1 MSMTAANKLDR
12 IIGVL
17 FWLQLVIGIVLA
29 ISWPVALKAPGPL
42 AGAALTLLFRT
53 LMRRGTLTSRSAV
66 TATSL
71 VLALGIVYP
80 WPWVSDVDE
89 TTEKAAQVRR
99 LAGPEGC
106 VCLAIVVDTIWE
118 PKEKYG
124 GQATAFCVPESDERL
139 TRWLEE
145 GTVSSEWRLTFR
157 TKWFTETTLYSLDL
171 LSVEEVPSEELY
183 ANNGCENVMP

>member
-1 MSMTAANKLDR
+1 MSTTAANKLDR

-53 LMRRGTLTSRSAV
+53 LMRRGTLTSSRAV
-66 TATSL
+66 AATSL
-71 VLALGIVYP
+71 VLVLGVVYP

-106 VCLAIVVDTIWE
+106 ICLAIAGHHLGAQGEIRWS
-118 PKEKYG
+118 
-124 GQATAFCVPESDERL
+124 TAAFVCS
-139 TRWLEE
+139 
-145 GTVSSEWRLTFR
+145 
-157 TKWFTETTLYSLDL
+157 K
-171 LSVEEVPSEELY
+171 
-183 ANNGCENVMP
+183 VMNECHAG